1 MPSAPTRAR
10 PFRWAIALLVTIAVL
25 VATTGV
31 AVFAQTGS
39 AGGPAFAPASS
50 VAWVEVRLD
59 LPGNQEEQL
68 SELLGHLP
76 GFADPAALDTKID
89 ELLDQVVSQASDGAA
104 SWTGDIDPWS
114 NRQLGLA
121 LLEIPASAGGQPGD
135 DDDDDDDDHDGPPPL
150 VIGLGVKDRAALE
163 ARIAAFL
170 PTDDVTTEQYQG
182 TTVTTVDDDVSFA
195 VTDQY
200 LLVSPDADDVK
211 ASLDVLAGRAP
222 SLAENPDFAAAAER
236 IPADRLGAFY
246 FALSALRPLLESQLS
261 RQPGTQAVLDMLDQ
275 LPAWVSG
282 YAQAASDHLTVALDM
297 QAPASLPLPGMRE
310 TDLAARFPSGTLA
323 YLEMR
328 DLGRTVHAALEQL
341 LAQVPTDD
349 AADLAQLEQML
360 GTPIEGILDPV
371 EDAALGVSF
380 SAGLV
385 QAGIVATLS
394 DPAAAQTRVT
404 SLLALARILATR
416 AGATVSDSQVDGV
429 NVTTIMFPEGS
440 MGRASLPITPSVSVA
455 LSGDRLYLGLGDFVE
470 DALTQ
475 DPATSLASD
484 ARFEGA
490 VTAAGSPNSGFAWV
504 DIAGAQTV
512 FETIGPA
519 DAAYRTNVKPW
530 LDALDSLVI
539 SSAVDADAISAK
551 VLLFVR

>member
-1 MPSAPTRAR
+1 
-10 PFRWAIALLVTIAVL
+10 
-25 VATTGV
+25 
-31 AVFAQTGS
+31 
-39 AGGPAFAPASS
+39 
-50 VAWVEVRLD
+50 
-59 LPGNQEEQL
+59 
-68 SELLGHLP
+68 
-76 GFADPAALDTKID
+76 
-89 ELLDQVVSQASDGAA
+89 
-104 SWTGDIDPWS
+104 
-114 NRQLGLA
+114 
-121 LLEIPASAGGQPGD
+121 
-135 DDDDDDDDHDGPPPL
+135 
-150 VIGLGVKDRAALE
+150 
-163 ARIAAFL
+163 
-170 PTDDVTTEQYQG
+170 
-182 TTVTTVDDDVSFA
+182 
-195 VTDQY
+195 
-200 LLVSPDADDVK
+200 
-211 ASLDVLAGRAP
+211 
-222 SLAENPDFAAAAER
+222 
-236 IPADRLGAFY
+236 
-246 FALSALRPLLESQLS
+246 
-261 RQPGTQAVLDMLDQ
+261 
-275 LPAWVSG
+275 
-282 YAQAASDHLTVALDM
+282 
-297 QAPASLPLPGMRE
+297 
-310 TDLAARFPSGTLA
+310 
-323 YLEMR
+323 MR